1 MKARFVYYAVPRKSK
16 SSSSKSTRPI
26 DLRGR
31 PATGR
36 IHSLLVGQGHGQ
48 IRLRDGLAIFFHR
61 ADLQEGTDFNDLQ
74 VGDTVAFELLDDRVS
89 GPRALRVCRRQR

>member
-1 MKARFVYYAVPRKSK
+1 MKARFVYYAVPRKPK
-16 SSSSKSTRPI
+16 SLPGNATRPI

-31 PATGR
+31 PTTGR
-36 IHSLLVGQGHGQ
+36 IRSLMVGQGHGQ

>member
-1 MKARFVYYAVPRKSK
+1 MRATFVYDAVPRKSK
-16 SSSSKSTRPI
+16 SQSGNATRPT

-36 IHSLLVGQGHGQ
+36 IRSLLVGQGHGQ
-48 IRLRDGLAIFFHR
+48 IRLRDGLVIFFHR

-74 VGDTVAFELLDDRVS
+74 IGDSVTFELVDDRVS

>member
-1 MKARFVYYAVPRKSK
+1 MSDSFLYYSVPRKPK
-16 SSSSKSTRPI
+16 SPSGQAMRPL

-36 IHSLLVGQGHGQ
+36 IRSLLVGQGHGQ
-48 IRLRDGLAIFFHR
+48 IRLRNGLAIFFHR
-61 ADLQEGTDFNDLQ
+61 ADLQEGIAFNDLQ
-74 VGDTVAFELLDDRVS
+74 VGDAVAFELLDDRVS

>member
-1 MKARFVYYAVPRKSK
+1 MSGRFFYYAVPRKSK
-16 SSSSKSTRPI
+16 SRSGNATKPI

-36 IHSLLVGQGHGQ
+36 ICSLLVGQGHGQ
-48 IRLRDGLAIFFHR
+48 IRLRDGLTIFFHR
-61 ADLQEGTDFNDLQ
+61 ADLNEGTAFNDLQ
-74 VGDTVAFELLDDRVS
+74 VGDTVSFELLDDRVS

>member
-1 MKARFVYYAVPRKSK
+1 MRARFVYYAVPRKSK
-16 SSSSKSTRPI
+16 SLSGHAMRPI

-36 IHSLLVGQGHGQ
+36 IRSLLVGQGHGQ